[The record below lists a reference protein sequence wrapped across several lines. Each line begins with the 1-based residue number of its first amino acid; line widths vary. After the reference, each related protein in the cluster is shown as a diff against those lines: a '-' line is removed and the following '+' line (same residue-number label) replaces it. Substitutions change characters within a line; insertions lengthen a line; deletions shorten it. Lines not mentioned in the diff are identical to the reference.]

1 MMQLGCDGVFVGSGI
16 FKSENP
22 SRRAAAV
29 VQAVTFYEDP
39 VKLEEISEN
48 LGAAMTGINMEEIP
62 REQHMADRGW

>member
-1 MMQLGCDGVFVGSGI
+1 M
-16 FKSENP
+16 
-22 SRRAAAV
+22 
-29 VQAVTFYEDP
+29 TFYEDP